1 MLVRCTTIAVT
12 IASLAG
18 CWGKIGDAS
27 IAELPGCEERTLPV
41 QPLRRL
47 SSTQYHNVISDLFGP
62 ALAGPLRAGSLF
74 PPTVVTAGFSA
85 DADQN
90 TVNTRQS
97 NAIEDE
103 AERIAQT
110 IIASPEP
117 WLRALVPCTLG
128 SPIADAEIDACI
140 DQFVTTFGSRAYR
153 RPIDAAEAALARRV
167 FTEVRATQTAT
178 QAWASVVQFF
188 VQAPALLYRV
198 ERGTQTAPPGKP
210 ALVTLTPHELASRL
224 SFLLTD
230 SGPDEELRRAADAGE
245 LASAEQV
252 EAQARRLMSS
262 PRFYEVLAAFH
273 NDWMHLHEAGI
284 KDPTVVPGY
293 SAQVMASMNREA
305 GELVRHV
312 VDEGDGSLRSLLLAA
327 EFPVDSVLA
336 AYYGVPAPASGQ
348 WHRVPMPGR
357 LGILQLGGVQAALSG
372 ATTSS
377 PIHRGNFF
385 RSAVLCEPQLVFPA
399 NVDIST
405 PLEATAHLPTARE
418 RLAPLLSNS
427 QCSGCHRQM
436 NPLGLAFE
444 NFDAGGRW
452 RDQENGTTIDA
463 SGEFDLG
470 AGRVSFTGPADL
482 AARLADSR
490 KVQDCYALQWY
501 RAGNGRTEVAED
513 TCSVTTLR
521 ELVAETGG
529 DLRELL
535 VALTQTDAFLYR
547 RSGE

>member
-1 MLVRCTTIAVT
+1 MLARCTTLAIT
-12 IASLAG
+12 IAGLAG
-18 CWGKIGDAS
+18 CWGSIGDAS
-27 IAELPGCEERTLPV
+27 SSGPPGCEERTLPE

-62 ALAGPLRAGSLF
+62 TLAGPLRAGSLF
-74 PPTVVTAGFSA
+74 PPTEVTAGFTA

-103 AERIAQT
+103 AERIAQI
-110 IIASPEP
+110 IIAQPEP
-117 WLRALVPCTLG
+117 WLRALLPCTLG
-128 SPIADAEIDACI
+128 TPITDAQIDGCL
-140 DQFVTTFGSRAYR
+140 DPFVTAFGSRAYR
-153 RPIDAAEAALARRV
+153 RPITAAEAALARQV
-167 FTEVRATQTAT
+167 FTEIRATQTAT
-178 QAWASVVQFF
+178 QAWASVIQFF

-198 ERGTQTAPPGKP
+198 ERGTGTAPPGRP

-230 SGPDEELRRAADAGE
+230 AGPDAELRRAADAGE
-245 LASAEQV
+245 LASADQL
-252 EAQARRLMSS
+252 EAQARRLMTS

-273 NDWMHLHEAGI
+273 NDWLHLHEAGT
-284 KDPTVVPGY
+284 KDPAVVPGY
-293 SAQVMASMNREA
+293 TPAVMASMNREA

-312 VDEGDGSLRSLLLAA
+312 IDEGDGSLRSLLLAS

-336 AYYGVPAPASGQ
+336 AYYGVPAPASGS

-357 LGILQLGGVQAALSG
+357 LGILQLGGAQAALAG
-372 ATTSS
+372 ANASS

-399 NVDIST
+399 NVDTSG
-405 PLEATAHLPTARE
+405 PLEATSHLPTARE
-418 RLAPLLSNS
+418 RLAPLLSNG
-427 QCSGCHRQM
+427 QCAGCHRQM

-444 NFDAGGRW
+444 NFDPGGRW
-452 RDQENGTTIDA
+452 RDQENGATIDA

-470 AGRVSFTGPADL
+470 AGKVAFTGPADL
-482 AARLADSR
+482 AARLAASR

-513 TCSVTTLR
+513 ACSVATLR
-521 ELVAETGG
+521 ELVEDTGG

-535 VALTQTDAFLYR
+535 VALIQTDAFLYR
-547 RSGE
+547 RSAE